1 MEVSWALLANAV
13 IAGLLLG
20 GFYAAMSVGIS
31 ISFGMLDVVNIA
43 HPAFIILGS
52 YIAYIVNERLG
63 VDPIAACLVLSP
75 LFFVL
80 GLALYRVYYLCF
92 EKRGQESLRGLAFFF
107 GILFITEVALVLIFG
122 VDYRMVQT
130 AYSETTWRLGP
141 VDFPMRLVVP
151 FLVSVTMV
159 VGVQLFLSH
168 TFFGRAVLA
177 VAQDQ
182 LALRLMGVN
191 PTRVKEFAFALSI
204 ATAGVAGAVL
214 FVLQPVQ
221 PAIGREDIRPRFF
234 FSAAY
239 TVLQFVILATAW
251 NILGG
256 YTGYVNFGSAA
267 FFATGAYSTV
277 FLYKALHAPLLVMI
291 VTGTLAAG
299 LLGLAVGYLTLR
311 LRGVF
316 FAIATLA
323 LAAVLHTFVVHL
335 DYVCGGRGPDNLP
348 PRVIPFGLP

>member
-1 MEVSWALLANAV
+1 MMDFPTALVLNAI

-20 GFYAAMSVGIS
+20 GFYAAVSVGIS

-52 YIAYIVNERLG
+52 YIAYIVNDRMGL
-63 VDPIAACLVLSP
+63 DLIAVSILVSP
-75 LFFVL
+75 LFFIL
-80 GLALYRVYYLCF
+80 GMLLYRIYYLCF

-130 AYSETTWRLGP
+130 AYSETTWRLGV

-159 VGVQLFLSH
+159 VGVQLFLTH

-191 PTRVKEFAFALSI
+191 PTRVKGLAFALSI
-204 ATAGVAGAVL
+204 ATAGVAGAFLIVI
-214 FVLQPVQ
+214 QPVQ
-221 PAIGREDIRPRFF
+221 PALGREYIGLVF
-234 FSAAY
+234 A
-239 TVLQFVILATAW
+239 VCV
-251 NILGG
+251 LGG
-256 YTGYVNFGSAA
+256 MGS
-267 FFATGAYSTV
+267 
-277 FLYKALHAPLLVMI
+277 I
-291 VTGTLAAG
+291 WGTLLGAFVLGIAESFTSTFFGPSWAPAVSFGLLLAALAFRPSG
-299 LLGLAVGYLTLR
+299 LLGR
-311 LRGVF
+311 
-316 FAIATLA
+316 
-323 LAAVLHTFVVHL
+323 
-335 DYVCGGRGPDNLP
+335 
-348 PRVIPFGLP
+348 

>member
-1 MEVSWALLANAV
+1 MTSRGYRRVMEFPTALVLNAI

-20 GFYAAMSVGIS
+20 GFYAAVSVGIS

-52 YIAYIVNERLG
+52 YIAYIVNDRMG
-63 VDPIAACLVLSP
+63 IDPIVVSVVVSP
-75 LFFVL
+75 LFFAL
-80 GLALYRVYYLCF
+80 GMLLYRIYYLCF

-159 VGVQLFLSH
+159 VGVQLFLTH

-191 PTRVKEFAFALSI
+191 PTRVKGLAFALSI
-204 ATAGVAGAVL
+204 ATAGVAGAFLIVI
-214 FVLQPVQ
+214 QPVQ
-221 PAIGREDIRPRFF
+221 PALGREYIGLVF
-234 FSAAY
+234 A
-239 TVLQFVILATAW
+239 VCV
-251 NILGG
+251 LGG
-256 YTGYVNFGSAA
+256 MGS
-267 FFATGAYSTV
+267 
-277 FLYKALHAPLLVMI
+277 I
-291 VTGTLAAG
+291 WGTLLGAFVLGIAESFTSTFFGPSWAPAVSFGLLLAALAFKPSG
-299 LLGLAVGYLTLR
+299 LLGR
-311 LRGVF
+311 
-316 FAIATLA
+316 
-323 LAAVLHTFVVHL
+323 
-335 DYVCGGRGPDNLP
+335 
-348 PRVIPFGLP
+348 

>member
-1 MEVSWALLANAV
+1 MNRAGGETRRCRFQRMEVSWALLANAV

-52 YIAYIVNERLG
+52 YIAYIVNDRFG
-63 VDPIAACLVLSP
+63 FDPIVVSVAVSP
-75 LFFVL
+75 LFFLL
-80 GLALYRVYYLCF
+80 GMVLYRIYYICF
-92 EKRGQESLRGLAFFF
+92 ERRGQESLRGLAFFF

-122 VDYRMVQT
+122 VDYRMVKT

-159 VGVQLFLSH
+159 VGVQLFLTH

-191 PTRVKEFAFALSI
+191 PTRVKGLAFALSI
-204 ATAGVAGAVL
+204 ATAGVAGAFLIVI
-214 FVLQPVQ
+214 QPVQ
-221 PAIGREDIRPRFF
+221 PALGREYIGLVF
-234 FSAAY
+234 A
-239 TVLQFVILATAW
+239 VCV
-251 NILGG
+251 LGG
-256 YTGYVNFGSAA
+256 MGS
-267 FFATGAYSTV
+267 
-277 FLYKALHAPLLVMI
+277 I
-291 VTGTLAAG
+291 WGTLLGAFVLGLAESFTSTFFGPSWAPAVSFGLLLAALAFRPSG
-299 LLGLAVGYLTLR
+299 LLGR
-311 LRGVF
+311 
-316 FAIATLA
+316 
-323 LAAVLHTFVVHL
+323 
-335 DYVCGGRGPDNLP
+335 
-348 PRVIPFGLP
+348 

>member
-1 MEVSWALLANAV
+1 MESSTALVLNAI

-20 GFYAAMSVGIS
+20 GLYAAMSVGIS

-52 YIAYIVNERLG
+52 YIAYIVNDRMG
-63 VDPIAACLVLSP
+63 FDPIAVSVVLSP

-80 GLALYRVYYLCF
+80 GMMLYRIYYLCF

-130 AYSETTWRLGP
+130 AYSETTWRFGP

-159 VGVQLFLSH
+159 VGVQLFLTH

-191 PTRVKEFAFALSI
+191 PFRVKELAFALSI
-204 ATAGVAGAVL
+204 ATAGVAGAFLIVI
-214 FVLQPVQ
+214 QPVQ
-221 PAIGREDIRPRFF
+221 PAIGREYIGLVF
-234 FSAAY
+234 A
-239 TVLQFVILATAW
+239 VCV
-251 NILGG
+251 LGG
-256 YTGYVNFGSAA
+256 MGS
-267 FFATGAYSTV
+267 
-277 FLYKALHAPLLVMI
+277 I
-291 VTGTLAAG
+291 WGTLLGAFVLGIAESFTSTFFGPSWAPAVSFGLLLAALAFKPSG
-299 LLGLAVGYLTLR
+299 LLGR
-311 LRGVF
+311 
-316 FAIATLA
+316 
-323 LAAVLHTFVVHL
+323 
-335 DYVCGGRGPDNLP
+335 
-348 PRVIPFGLP
+348 